1 MSAIVIRDGIV
12 HYEMMGRGKPVVF
25 LHGAL
30 GTWNIWLNTMQAM
43 TAEYRSVAFDFWGF
57 GTSAQRTD
65 RYNFEEQTQLLDEFL
80 SEFGLTKVV
89 LVAHG
94 VGSLIALKFAQ
105 KMPFAID
112 RMLLSSFP
120 MIRSGFDPVFYD
132 WTNREKDIWLRRNK
146 NYRPL
151 VRNFRQSDINAVN
164 QFLEEGG
171 DFSADQMLKSIKIPT
186 LLVHGERDDITFK
199 HLVSSNVVTVTE
211 ISQSIRPSVS
221 QTAKE
226 FSYPNFIRELHPNI
240 HHIRLDNAGFFP
252 MMDNPNKFN
261 RLIIDFLALRSGES
275 PRNLQLKEEWVR
287 RVR

>member
-30 GTWNIWLNTMQAM
+30 GTWNMWLSTMQTM

-57 GTSAQRTD
+57 GTSAQRNE
-65 RYNFEEQTQLLDEFL
+65 RYNFEEQTQLLDDFL
-80 SEFGLTKVV
+80 NEFGLTKVV
-89 LVAHG
+89 IVAHG
-94 VGSLIALKFAQ
+94 IGSLIAMKFAQ

-120 MIRSGFDPVFYD
+120 IIRSGFDPIFYD
-132 WTNREKDIWLRRNK
+132 WTNREKDIWLRRNR

-151 VRNFRQSDINAVN
+151 VRNFRQSNIDAIN
-164 QFLEEGG
+164 QFLKEGA
-171 DFSADQMLKSIKIPT
+171 DFSAEQILQSIKIPT
-186 LLVHGERDDITFK
+186 LLVHGDRDDITFK
-199 HLVSSNVVTVTE
+199 HLVSSNVVTINE
-211 ISQSIRPSVS
+211 FG
-221 QTAKE
+221 QTTRE
-226 FSYPNFIRELHPNI
+226 FSYPNFIRDLRPNI

-252 MMDNPNKFN
+252 MLDNPNKFN